1 MRRLLVALAL
11 LLLLGVAAPSYAS
24 AQLGRSQVKGFLL
37 SSPGVSPRVKATI
50 RNGGFHAGI
59 DRLLRADLTGDGRP
73 ETVVTIFSGGTAGD
87 IAFYVLT
94 GQGSGV
100 HFIKAANQEYK
111 VGVKVVGG
119 KLQVTRPIY
128 RASDPNCCPAHLEIT
143 TYRYDGVR
151 LVSASKERIKTP
163 G

>member
-1 MRRLLVALAL
+1 MRRLLVAVL
-11 LLLLGVAAPSYAS
+11 LVFGVAAPSYAG
-24 AQLGRSQVKGFLL
+24 AQLGRAEIKGFLL

-50 RNGGFHAGI
+50 RYGRFHAGI
-59 DRLLRADLTGDGRP
+59 DRVLHADLTGDGHP

-87 IAFYVLT
+87 IAFYVLA
-94 GQGSGV
+94 GEGSGL

-151 LVSASKERIKTP
+151 LVSASKKRIKTP